1 MSNWVKP
8 QTTRR
13 YLHPPRAER
22 MFTLWPEGKI
32 IFGENIY
39 QDIIG
44 GSGAP
49 TYLNLSSS
57 GIWLVHT
64 KYGRKFDFR
73 KTTNVIRPDG
83 VPIHGIVNR
92 FGGIKMEMVSDNT
105 S

>member
-49 TYLNLSSS
+49 TYLNLVSS
-57 GIWLVHT
+57 GLWLVHS

-73 KTTNVIRPDG
+73 KAGEYNDEQERKRQN
-83 VPIHGIVNR
+83 H
-92 FGGIKMEMVSDNT
+92 S
-105 S
+105 